1 MAVKDVLPDRGLT
14 DGEFRQLQ
22 QQDTFDAVLR
32 DDKGGLA
39 TFLFL
44 QKDGTETAL
53 HYNDGKGWH
62 VHHEDL
68 DLDNPHPPTN
78 DHDHGD
84 DCGCGHGH

>member
-1 MAVKDVLPDRGLT
+1 MGFEDILPDRGLT

-32 DDKGGLA
+32 DDRGGLA

-53 HYNDGKGWH
+53 HYNDDEGWH
-62 VHHEDL
+62 VHHEDMEL
-68 DLDNPHPPTN
+68 ENPHPPT
-78 DHDHGD
+78 HDHGES
-84 DCGCGHGH
+84 CGCGHHN